1 MIFYVWDVN
10 FRIPHFTKSF
20 GGGELS
26 NFIIRRLI
34 LLLPIFIG
42 VSILSFLMMHL
53 IPGDPARIMA
63 GQDATF
69 EEIQSIRVEF
79 GLDKSLPV
87 QYVLF
92 MKGVIDGNLKSIK
105 TQRPVLKEIFPRF
118 LNTVELS
125 VVSIV
130 ISTFLGVGFGIIAAV
145 KRNSWIDNFV
155 MGFSLFGVS
164 MPVFWLGILLIIVFS
179 LILGWLPAA
188 GKGGIEHIILP
199 SVTLG
204 MATSAIIARMTRASM
219 LQVMNQDFIRT
230 ADAFGISPRK
240 IVYKYTLKN
249 ALIPVVT
256 VIGLQ
261 FGYMLGGAVLTESV
275 FGWPGLGRFIVDSI
289 FARDYPVVQVGI
301 MLIALTFVLV
311 NLSVDITYAF
321 LDPRIRRR

>member
-1 MIFYVWDVN
+1 M
-10 FRIPHFTKSF
+10 
-20 GGGELS
+20 S
-26 NFIIRRLI
+26 NFILRRL
-34 LLLPIFIG
+34 LLLIPIFIG

-63 GQDATF
+63 GQDATY
-69 EEIQSIRVEF
+69 EEIQSIKVEF

-92 MKGVIDGNLKSIK
+92 MEGVLDGNLKSIK
-105 TQRPVLKEIFPRF
+105 TQRPVLKEIYPRF
-118 LNTVELS
+118 LNTIELS
-125 VVSIV
+125 LVSIL
-130 ISTFLGVGFGIIAAV
+130 ISAFLGLGFGIIAAV
-145 KRNSWIDNFV
+145 KHNSWLDNFV

-188 GKGGIEHIILP
+188 GKGGIQHIILP
-199 SVTLG
+199 SITLG

-230 ADAFGISPRK
+230 ADAFGISQRK
-240 IVYKYTLKN
+240 IIYKYTLKN

-311 NLSVDITYAF
+311 NLLVDITYAF

>member
-1 MIFYVWDVN
+1 M
-10 FRIPHFTKSF
+10 
-20 GGGELS
+20 S

-240 IVYKYTLKN
+240 ITYKYTLKN

-301 MLIALTFVLV
+301 MLIALIFVLV

>member
-1 MIFYVWDVN
+1 M
-10 FRIPHFTKSF
+10 
-20 GGGELS
+20 S
-26 NFIIRRLI
+26 NFILRRL
-34 LLLPIFIG
+34 LLLIPIFIG

-63 GQDATF
+63 GQDATY

-92 MKGVIDGNLKSIK
+92 MEGVLDGNLKSIK
-105 TQRPVLKEIFPRF
+105 TQRPVLKEIYPRF
-118 LNTVELS
+118 LNTIELS
-125 VVSIV
+125 LVSIL
-130 ISTFLGVGFGIIAAV
+130 ISAFLGLGFGIIAAV
-145 KRNSWIDNFV
+145 KHNSWLDNFV

-188 GKGGIEHIILP
+188 GKGGIQHIILP
-199 SVTLG
+199 SITLG

-230 ADAFGISPRK
+230 ADAFGISQRK
-240 IVYKYTLKN
+240 IIYKYTLKN

-311 NLSVDITYAF
+311 NLLVDITYAF

>member
-1 MIFYVWDVN
+1 M
-10 FRIPHFTKSF
+10 
-20 GGGELS
+20 S
-26 NFIIRRLI
+26 NFILRRL
-34 LLLPIFIG
+34 LLLIPIFIG

-63 GQDATF
+63 GQDATY

-79 GLDKSLPV
+79 GLDKPLPV

-92 MKGVIDGNLKSIK
+92 MEGVLDGNLKSIK
-105 TQRPVLKEIFPRF
+105 TQRPVLKEIYPRF
-118 LNTVELS
+118 LNTLELS
-125 VVSIV
+125 LVSIL
-130 ISTFLGVGFGIIAAV
+130 ISAFLGLGFGIIAAV
-145 KRNSWIDNFV
+145 KHNSWLDNFV

-179 LILGWLPAA
+179 LMLGWLPAA
-188 GKGGIEHIILP
+188 GKGGIQHIILP
-199 SVTLG
+199 SITLG

-230 ADAFGISPRK
+230 ADAFGVSQRK
-240 IVYKYTLKN
+240 IIYKYTLKN

-311 NLSVDITYAF
+311 NLLVDITYAF

>member
-1 MIFYVWDVN
+1 M
-10 FRIPHFTKSF
+10 RRLSASLL
-20 GGGELS
+20 GGEILG
-26 NFIIRRLI
+26 NFVVRRLV

-42 VSILSFLMMHL
+42 VSIFSFLMMHL

-63 GQDATF
+63 GQDATYQ
-69 EEIQSIRVEF
+69 EIQSIREEF

-92 MKGVIDGNLKSIK
+92 MKGVLDGDLKSIK
-105 TQRPVLKEIFPRF
+105 TQRPVLKEILPRF
-118 LNTVELS
+118 MNTVELS
-125 VVSIV
+125 LVSII
-130 ISTFLGVGFGIIAAV
+130 ISAFLGLGLGIIAAV
-145 KRNSWIDNFV
+145 KHNSWLDNLV

-164 MPVFWLGILLIIVFS
+164 MPVFWLGILLIILFS

-188 GKGGIEHIILP
+188 GKGGIQHIILP
-199 SVTLG
+199 AITLG

-230 ADAFGISPRK
+230 ADAFGIPRRK
-240 IVYKYTLKN
+240 IIYKYTLKN

-289 FARDYPVVQVGI
+289 FSRDYPVVQVGI

-311 NLSVDITYAF
+311 NLLVDITYAF

>member
-1 MIFYVWDVN
+1 V
-10 FRIPHFTKSF
+10 
-20 GGGELS
+20 LS
-26 NFIIRRLI
+26 NFITRRLL

-63 GQDATF
+63 GQDATY
-69 EEIQSIRVEF
+69 EEIQSIKVEF
-79 GLDKSLPV
+79 GLDKSLV
-87 QYVLF
+87 TQYVLF
-92 MKGVIDGNLKSIK
+92 MEGVLDGNLKSIK

-118 LNTVELS
+118 LNTIELS
-125 VVSIV
+125 FVSIL
-130 ISTFLGVGFGIIAAV
+130 ISAFLGVGFGIVAAV
-145 KRNSWIDNFV
+145 KHNSWLDNFV

-164 MPVFWLGILLIIVFS
+164 MPVFWLGILLIIAFS
-179 LILGWLPAA
+179 LMLGWLPAA
-188 GKGGIEHIILP
+188 GKGGIQHLILP
-199 SVTLG
+199 SITLG

-230 ADAFGISPRK
+230 ADAFGISQRK
-240 IVYKYTLKN
+240 IIYKYTLKN

-311 NLSVDITYAF
+311 NLLVDITYAF